1 MKKSSGFIRNLDS
14 PFLQNH
20 RKLKTLDLSSVY
32 LDGFDDKSANAFQ
45 TLDGLQTLIMRG
57 TRVSGN
63 LILGDAPKIH
73 SDYFAQ
79 QMPDYDFYNNKT
91 GNPIP
96 NIETIDLSHSTMS
109 RLVVTGYKNLKTL
122 DLGGS
127 QIGNLFLA
135 NLSNLENLN
144 LDSITVGGSMFL
156 SGLVPDAFT
165 MSRNDGLI
173 KIRSL
178 NITNCEIDT
187 LELVAINNLQFLDL
201 THSDIKTLILSH
213 LEKPE
218 SLNLDF
224 AFVSRI
230 VVSNLPNLANL
241 EMASSK
247 ITQFEIDDLPNI
259 RHLNMSSIQNG
270 FDFKSLNLSR
280 FSSLEILDLSDC
292 GIFEL
297 PEKSFANLTK
307 LKSLKLSNNALDRLP
322 KKLFSET
329 KRLDSVSIDLSN
341 NYIRAFP
348 LVTFKPIMGKRSDWT
363 IDLSRNLIDCDDCT
377 NSWLADRKYSSNL
390 IGAKCTSPIG
400 KYNESVTMNGN
411 CY

>member
-1 MKKSSGFIRNLDS
+1 MSSL
-14 PFLQNH
+14 H
-20 RKLKTLDLSSVY
+20 
-32 LDGFDDKSANAFQ
+32 LDGFNNKSANVFQ
-45 TLDGLQTLIMRG
+45 SLDGLQTLIMRG

-63 LILGDAPKIH
+63 LILRDAPKIH

-135 NLSNLENLN
+135 NLRNLKNLN

-165 MSRNDGLI
+165 MSRNDGLS

-247 ITQFEIDDLPNI
+247 ITQFEMDDLPNI
-259 RHLNMSSIQNG
+259 RYLNASSIQNG
-270 FDFKSLNLSR
+270 IEKLKLANFE
-280 FSSLEILDLSDC
+280 SLEILDLSDC
-292 GIFEL
+292 GIYEL
-297 PEKSFANLTK
+297 PENSFANLTK

-329 KRLDSVSIDLSN
+329 KRLGSVSIDLSN
-341 NYIRAFP
+341 NYVRAFP
-348 LVTFKPIMGKRSDWT
+348 LDTFKPIMEKGSDWT

-400 KYNESVTMNGN
+400 KYNESVSMKGN